1 MDNQTNQFVYNVV
14 LGTTL
19 KEKEREKNKPLTEQ
33 KENLKLDDLLGDK
46 ANDLSESEREH
57 FLRN

>member
-46 ANDLSESEREH
+46 ANDLNESEREQ